1 MTATVG
7 DGRPPGP
14 GRTRLH
20 EAALRLFAEHGISGT
35 SLQMIADEMGVTKA
49 AVYHHYKTK
58 DDLVVGVVAPF
69 LDRVL
74 EIVERARARRGRRA
88 QVETA
93 LAGLVDLIVEVRRIY
108 VVAAVDPVFAHLQ
121 EHHPR
126 MREIGEELR
135 ELLAGPDADD
145 ERRVAT
151 VFFLTGMV
159 GPLGD
164 ETCRDIP
171 DDALRGMLMDI
182 GRRFLLPRR
191 APRMVSCR

>member
-58 DDLVVGVVAPF
+58 DELVVGVVAPF

-74 EIVERARARRGRRA
+74 EIVEAARARRGRRA

-93 LAGLVDLIVEVRRIY
+93 LTGLVDLIVEVRRIY

-191 APRMVSCR
+191 TSRVVRCR

>member
-58 DDLVVGVVAPF
+58 DELVVGVVAPF

-93 LAGLVDLIVEVRRIY
+93 LTGLVDLIVEVRRIY

>member
-58 DDLVVGVVAPF
+58 DELVVGVVAPF

-74 EIVERARARRGRRA
+74 EIVEAARARRGRRA

-93 LAGLVDLIVEVRRIY
+93 LTGLVDLIVEVRRIY

-145 ERRVAT
+145 AQRVAT

>member
-58 DDLVVGVVAPF
+58 DELVVGVVAPF

-74 EIVERARARRGRRA
+74 EIVEGARARRGRRA

-93 LAGLVDLIVEVRRIY
+93 LTGLVDLIVEVRRIY

-191 APRMVSCR
+191 ASRG

>member
-58 DDLVVGVVAPF
+58 DELVVGVVAPF

-93 LAGLVDLIVEVRRIY
+93 LTGLVDLIVEVRRIY

-171 DDALRGMLMDI
+171 DDALRRMLMDI

>member
-58 DDLVVGVVAPF
+58 DELVVGVVAPF
-69 LDRVL
+69 LDRVV

-93 LAGLVDLIVEVRRIY
+93 LTGLVDLIVEVRRIY

-145 ERRVAT
+145 AQRVAT

-171 DDALRGMLMDI
+171 DDVLRGMLMDI
-182 GRRFLLPRR
+182 GRRFLLPRK
-191 APRMVSCR
+191 VSRVVRCR

>member
-58 DDLVVGVVAPF
+58 DELVVGVVAPF

-93 LAGLVDLIVEVRRIY
+93 LTGLVDLIVEVRRIY

-191 APRMVSCR
+191 ASRG

>member
-58 DDLVVGVVAPF
+58 DELVVGVVAPF

-74 EIVERARARRGRRA
+74 EIVEAARARRGRRA

-93 LAGLVDLIVEVRRIY
+93 LTGLVDLIVAVRRIY

-191 APRMVSCR
+191 ASRVVRCR